1 MSMIIPFRSFLP
13 ITIIIIIIIIDVN
26 IILIEEY
33 S

>member
-13 ITIIIIIIIIDVN
+13 ITIIIIIIINVN